1 MSTRPPGVEQRLE
14 RAREHVR
21 AQRHA
26 PARDALLLIA
36 RQHPGDAEVNRLLA
50 QTCEALRQFEMSLH
64 YATRARDAAPDDPG
78 CVLQYARSVAACGRL
93 EEAAGVLRAYLAR
106 FPHRREIRGELAVML
121 LSSDELDEATRLC
134 EEGVALD
141 PEADSIRAAHAM
153 VLRKRGRLGEA
164 RAILRDLQWRRP
176 RDVFPVEYLAV
187 LLLYDPEATPEAVF
201 AMHRRYGQLVH
212 DYAADVTFAF
222 PATDDPGRRLRV
234 GLLSPDLYTHSVA
247 YFAEPIL
254 DGLDRG
260 AFEVVCYHTGTT
272 SDEVTQRLARK
283 AAVFRHLP
291 MADSVGLARRVHEDR
306 IDILIE
312 LTGLYSGHRMHA
324 MALRPAPVQMTY
336 IGYPSTT
343 GVAGIDARIVDSRT
357 DPPGAEALA
366 TERLVRLD
374 PCFLCYRPPDDAP
387 TPRPVDPAGEDGPG
401 RGVTFGSFNSALKVN
416 DRVVRAWAR
425 ILAGVPGSRLL
436 FKGLGLS
443 QEAVRG
449 EFLERFRLAGVP
461 AERLEIMAQTRH
473 WREHLALYDR
483 VDIALDTYP
492 YNGTTTTCE
501 ALLMGVPVVTLAGT
515 AHAGRVGVS
524 LLGNVGL
531 DELIARDED
540 EYVRV
545 ATALAEDHARRAA
558 LRGTLAGRFRGS
570 AVCDVAA
577 FGARLGTLLRE
588 AWAAR
593 CAGKSTPPDLSAGR

>member
-1 MSTRPPGVEQRLE
+1 VSTRPPGVEQRLE
-14 RAREHVR
+14 RAREHLR
-21 AQRHA
+21 AQRHGA
-26 PARDALLLIA
+26 ARDALLLLA
-36 RQHPGDAEVNRLLA
+36 RQHPGDAEVHRLLGEA
-50 QTCEALRQFEMSLH
+50 CEALRQFGMSLH
-64 YATRARDAAPDDPG
+64 YATLAREAAPDDPA
-78 CVLQYARSVAACGRL
+78 CAVQYARSLAASGRVD
-93 EEAAGVLRAYLAR
+93 EAAASLRAFLGR
-106 FPHRREIRGELAVML
+106 FPLRREVRGELVMML
-121 LSSDELDEATRLC
+121 LSMDRLDEATRLC

-187 LLLYDPEATPEAVF
+187 LLLYDPEATPEGVF
-201 AMHRRYGQLVH
+201 AMHRRYGQLVR

-272 SDEVTQRLARK
+272 SDEVTRRLAGK
-283 AAVFRHLP
+283 AGVFRHLP
-291 MADSVGLARRVHEDR
+291 MAESVGLARRIHEDR

-312 LTGLYSGHRMHA
+312 LTGLYSGHRMHT

-336 IGYPSTT
+336 IGYPCTT
-343 GVAGIDARIVDSRT
+343 GVAGIDVRIVDSRT

-374 PCFLCYRPPDDAP
+374 PCFLCYRPPEGAP
-387 TPRPVDPAGEDGPG
+387 TPRRETGARGG
-401 RGVTFGSFNSALKVN
+401 GVTFGSFNSALKVN

-425 ILAGVPGSRLL
+425 VLAETPGSRLL

-443 QEAVRG
+443 EALVRD
-449 EFLERFRLAGVP
+449 EFFARFREAGVEP
-461 AERLEIMAQTRH
+461 GRLEIVAQTAH
-473 WREHLALYDR
+473 WKEHLAMYDR
-483 VDIALDTYP
+483 VDVALDTFP

-501 ALLMGVPVVTLAGT
+501 ALLMGVPVVTLAGA

-524 LLGNVGL
+524 LLGAVGL
-531 DELIARDED
+531 DELVGRDED
-540 EYVRV
+540 EYVRI
-545 ATALAEDHARRAA
+545 AAELAQDHARRAA
-558 LRGTLAGRFRGS
+558 LHAALPGRLRAS
-570 AVCDVAA
+570 ALCDVAG
-577 FGARLGTLLRE
+577 FGARLGALLRE

-593 CAGKSTPPDLSAGR
+593 CAGKSTPPGLSAGR